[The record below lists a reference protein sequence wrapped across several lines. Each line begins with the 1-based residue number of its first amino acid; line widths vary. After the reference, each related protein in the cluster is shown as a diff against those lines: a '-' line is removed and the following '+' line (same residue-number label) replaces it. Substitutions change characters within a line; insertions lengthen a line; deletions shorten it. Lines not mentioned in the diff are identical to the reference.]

1 MRVVNK
7 LMVLVFIVLCLVLY
21 GSTAQAAGIA
31 VSTAISSIAAQETPT
46 DGGDEGEPTSP
57 CAAAA
62 ALGADSAQLETLR
75 ALRDNVLAKSPVGRQ
90 IIKIYYAK
98 SDAIVAALESNPALK
113 NAAKAVLDAIIPIA
127 DVLAGN

>member
-1 MRVVNK
+1 MRVANK
-7 LMVLVFIVLCLVLY
+7 LMVLVFIVLCLMLY

-31 VSTAISSIAAQETPT
+31 VSTAISSIAAQSTPT
-46 DGGDEGEPTSP
+46 DGGEEPTSP

-62 ALGADSAQLETLR
+62 ALGADSAQLDTLR
-75 ALRDNVLAKSPVGRQ
+75 ALRDNVLGKSPVGRQ

-113 NAAKAVLDAIIPIA
+113 NAAKAALDAIIPIA
-127 DVLAGN
+127 GILAGN